1 MLLFDETSNKLITY
15 GMKRWKNRHNRFV
28 KISKLVPKYTPKQIA
43 SHWKNYLDP
52 SLCLDTLEFEEK
64 KFIIKWIREHRTV
77 TGVIHWKYVIK
88 DLKIQFGKQ
97 HSENKIKNYW
107 NSRKKSYLRKLK
119 GLKVR
124 SIKTKEQV
132 KEQEMTGPEK
142 QEQEQVKILDSEE
155 DERKFIFHHVNS
167 DELLIPKNQNGYSK
181 ISISFLLNYDN

>member
-124 SIKTKEQV
+124 K
-132 KEQEMTGPEK
+132 
-142 QEQEQVKILDSEE
+142 